1 MRKIKDPENDYRLEY
16 IIDCINK
23 KSRISNI
30 KDILS
35 SKESILLNARDNYVE
50 GNLNKINQY
59 RDRLLYNLYDR
70 FHTIKELKNIYDSLL
85 SDAVHEKCPYCCGIN
100 EPNTL
105 DHYLPRAKYTQ
116 CSILLRNLIP
126 SCTQCNSQY
135 KSTKSKNFFI
145 HPYIDNEKIFNEQ
158 WIFATITSIS
168 PQIDIKYLCKA
179 PDHWDEDMKE
189 KVLSHYETFNLSER
203 YETCAKNEIQGKLNT
218 LKTILNMP
226 IPKENII
233 SILDSEIIDTPKN
246 HWKYSCIK
254 ALIEYIR
261 GSY

>member
-23 KSRISNI
+23 KSRIPNI
-30 KDILS
+30 KYILS
-35 SKESILLNARDNYVE
+35 SEESILLNTRDNYVE
-50 GNLNKINQY
+50 GNLNKINQCNNKSLY
-59 RDRLLYNLYDR
+59 RLYDR

-105 DHYLPRAKYTQ
+105 DHYLPRAKYAQ
-116 CSILLRNLIP
+116 CSILLRNLVP

-135 KSTKSKNFFI
+135 KSTQSNSLFI
-145 HPYIDNEKIFNEQ
+145 HPYIDNERIFNEQ
-158 WIFATITSIS
+158 WIFAHITSIA
-168 PQIDIKYLCKA
+168 PELDIKYSCKA
-179 PDHWDEDMKE
+179 PNHWDTSMKE
-189 KVLSHYETFNLSER
+189 KVVAHYEVFNLAER
-203 YETCAKNEIQGKLNT
+203 YEICARNEILGKLRT
-218 LKTILNMP
+218 LETILNMK

-233 SILDSEIIDTPKN
+233 SIFESEIIDIPIN

-261 GSY
+261 IYH